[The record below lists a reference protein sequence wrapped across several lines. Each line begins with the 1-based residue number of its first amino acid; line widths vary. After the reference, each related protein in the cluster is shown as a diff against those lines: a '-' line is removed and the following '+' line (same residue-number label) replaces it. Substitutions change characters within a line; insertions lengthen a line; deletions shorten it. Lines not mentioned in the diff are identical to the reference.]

1 MSLSMQ
7 GSVKW
12 RPGDL
17 APPCRILPSRKMTAL
32 SYSCTI
38 WTRVTASQ
46 GQGGRKTE
54 EVEIDGGKT
63 TLKQTQSEKGSV
75 TRTRSQEA
83 AISSQPH
90 TPGPALAPA
99 PELVTEGAGLG
110 GSGGWGC
117 GQGAGQPGSSF
128 SAMVP

>member
-1 MSLSMQ
+1 MLTKPPVPYDLCVALV
-7 GSVKW
+7 GAFSVITNS
-12 RPGDL
+12 DL
-17 APPCRILPSRKMTAL
+17 LRMELFEAL
-32 SYSCTI
+32 EH
-38 WTRVTASQ
+38 R
-46 GQGGRKTE
+46 GKER
-54 EVEIDGGKT
+54 GKT

-90 TPGPALAPA
+90 TPGPALAPPA
-99 PELVTEGAGLG
+99 ELVTEGAGLG

>member
-1 MSLSMQ
+1 MEAGRLGAAVPDPPQPEDDGSL
-7 GSVKW
+7 VLLHNL
-12 RPGDL
+12 D
-17 APPCRILPSRKMTAL
+17 TAGVGK
-32 SYSCTI
+32 I
-38 WTRVTASQ
+38 
-46 GQGGRKTE
+46 E
-54 EVEIDGGKT
+54 DGGKT

-99 PELVTEGAGLG
+99 SELVTEGAGLG

>member
-1 MSLSMQ
+1 MEAGGLGAAVPDPPQPEDDGSLVLLHNLDTGHSQ
-7 GSVKW
+7 PGSGW
-12 RPGDL
+12 AEDR
-17 APPCRILPSRKMTAL
+17 R
-32 SYSCTI
+32 
-38 WTRVTASQ
+38 
-46 GQGGRKTE
+46 GR
-54 EVEIDGGKT
+54 DRGKT